1 MDKNQRLIKRRKELN
16 LTQEEVA
23 RLAGILR
30 PYYNMIENGKK
41 VPSLPIAKKIAKV
54 LRSGVDALFYDV

>member
-1 MDKNQRLIKRRKELN
+1 MAKNIKLEKRRLQMN

-23 RLAGILR
+23 KLVGVSR
-30 PYYNMIENGKK
+30 PFYSMIENGHK
-41 VPSLPIAKKIAKV
+41 VPSLPTAKKIAKV